1 MISCAFVE
9 VSNSV
14 VVFDRH
20 EDEDDVVDVVDV
32 FAAVAVLSS
41 VLVPMHVDV
50 VAVQQISNEVLWLR
64 PQETENLSVHFDLVV
79 VVVVVVVAA
88 AAAAACEQQ
97 VAAVL

>member
-1 MISCAFVE
+1 ML
-9 VSNSV
+9 
-14 VVFDRH
+14 VFDRH
-20 EDEDDVVDVVDV
+20 EDEDDVVDVVDG
-32 FAAVAVLSS
+32 FAAVVVLSS

-88 AAAAACEQQ
+88 AAAACEQQ